1 MAVHVRE
8 HGGVARRRIPVTA
21 PRIRG
26 RFVVVGA
33 SIAAGVLAGWL
44 AYVLVSGGED
54 LARVQEIQGSRAEA
68 LVESYEAQW
77 ARLQPTET
85 RIAVTGT
92 GPGLAL
98 VADLQSAWA
107 ENVITGTGP
116 GLVTI
121 AEMQAGTRFDQAP
134 TGTGPG
140 LEHLPARH
148 GEEVALVGAP

>member
-8 HGGVARRRIPVTA
+8 HGGVARRTIPVTA
-21 PRIRG
+21 PRIRR

-33 SIAAGVLAGWL
+33 SIAAGMLAGWL

-68 LVESYEAQW
+68 LVEAYEAQW

-85 RIAVTGT
+85 WIAVTGT

-107 ENVITGTGP
+107 ENAVTGTGP

-140 LEHLPARH
+140 LEHLPAPH
-148 GEEVALVGAP
+148 GEEVALVGTP

>member
-1 MAVHVRE
+1 MAVQVRE
-8 HGGVARRRIPVTA
+8 HGGVARRTIPETA
-21 PRIRG
+21 PRIPR

-44 AYVLVSGGED
+44 AYVLVRGGED
-54 LARVQEIQGSRAEA
+54 LARVQEIQGSRAQA
-68 LVESYEAQW
+68 LVEAYEAQW
-77 ARLQPTET
+77 ARLQPTEI

-107 ENVITGTGP
+107 ENAVTGTGP

-121 AEMQAGTRFDQAP
+121 AEMQAGARLDQAP
-134 TGTGPG
+134 TGSGPG
-140 LEHLPARH
+140 LEYLPGPH

>member
-1 MAVHVRE
+1 MAVQVRE
-8 HGGVARRRIPVTA
+8 RGGVAGGIPVTV
-21 PRIRG
+21 PRIR
-26 RFVVVGA
+26 RRYLVVGA

-44 AYVLVSGGED
+44 AYVMVSGGED
-54 LARVQEIQGSRAEA
+54 LARVQEIQSSRAEA
-68 LVESYEAQW
+68 SVEAYESQW

-98 VADLQSAWA
+98 VADLQRGWA
-107 ENVITGTGP
+107 ENAVTGTGP

-121 AEMQAGTRFDQAP
+121 AEMQAGTTLDQAP

-140 LEHLPARH
+140 LEHLLAPY

>member
-1 MAVHVRE
+1 MAVQVRE
-8 HGGVARRRIPVTA
+8 HGGVARRTIPVPA
-21 PRIRG
+21 PQIRR

-33 SIAAGVLAGWL
+33 SIVTGMLAGWL
-44 AYVLVSGGED
+44 AYVLVGGED
-54 LARVQEIQGSRAEA
+54 LARVREIESSRAEA
-68 LVESYEAQW
+68 LVEAYEAQW

-121 AEMQAGTRFDQAP
+121 AEMQAGAWLEQPP

-140 LEHLPARH
+140 LEHLPRPL
-148 GEEVALVGAP
+148 GEEVALVGTP